1 MTVSNL
7 FLQTE
12 GALDVLNRTERAVA
26 TPRPAP
32 GLGFRKIMVVIASED
47 TAAHCI
53 DSAMMFFSAETSEI
67 HFMSLA
73 TRVAPEL
80 PDARPVRNGLA
91 TWKYPKAVEVF
102 LHQSVSIEPEQDIRR
117 LAYSFEIDLIV
128 MVAHP
133 GPGLLSVF
141 LKRADERILR
151 AAPCPVVAVPCP
163 SNSVTLETNEKG
175 SNSAAGK
182 VNSAGDKNGRNLLAC
197 LRSHERAEHVVQ
209 FGTELAEKWN
219 CALNILVTAE
229 FGNAGE
235 ERTDQRP
242 IQIAQDLLDEWV
254 PQHLQ
259 GSAMGASNIAF
270 FESVRQS
277 ARGCAPELLLV
288 GGQHRFW
295 QANHRIDLNTERIVR
310 GSSAPVLCV
319 PNTLYQ

>member
-1 MTVSNL
+1 MTVSKL

-12 GALDVLNRTERAVA
+12 GALDVLNPTERTLA
-26 TPRPAP
+26 TPWPAP

-47 TAAHCI
+47 TAAHCL

-67 HFMSLA
+67 HIMSLA
-73 TRVAPEL
+73 PRVAPEL
-80 PDARPVRNGLA
+80 PHARPVRNGLA
-91 TWKYPKAVEVF
+91 TRKYPKPVEVF

-163 SNSVTLETNEKG
+163 SDSVTLETNEKG
-175 SNSAAGK
+175 FNTESGK
-182 VNSAGDKNGRNLLAC
+182 VNSAGNKNKRNLLAC
-197 LRSHERAEHVVQ
+197 LRSHEKAEYVVQ

-219 CALNILVTAE
+219 CPLNILVTAE

-235 ERTDQRP
+235 ERSNPRP
-242 IQIAQDLLDEWV
+242 IQIAQDLLDGWV
-254 PQHLQ
+254 PQHLR

>member
-12 GALDVLNRTERAVA
+12 GALNVLNTTERAIA

-32 GLGFRKIMVVIASED
+32 GLGFRKIMVIIASED
-47 TAAHCI
+47 TAAHCL
-53 DSAMMFFSAETSEI
+53 DSAMMFFSTETSEI

-73 TRVAPEL
+73 PRVAPEL
-80 PDARPVRNGLA
+80 PHARPVRNGLA
-91 TWKYPKAVEVF
+91 TRKYPKPVEVF
-102 LHQSVSIEPEQDIRR
+102 LHESVSIEPEQDIRR

-128 MVAHP
+128 MIAHP

-163 SNSVTLETNEKG
+163 SDSVTLEKNEKG
-175 SNSAAGK
+175 FNTESGK
-182 VNSAGDKNGRNLLAC
+182 VNSAGNKNKRNLLAC
-197 LRSHERAEHVVQ
+197 LRSHEKAENVVQ

-229 FGNAGE
+229 FGNAGG
-235 ERTDQRP
+235 ERSNPRP
-242 IQIAQDLLDEWV
+242 IQIAQDLLDAWV
-254 PQHLQ
+254 PQHLR
-259 GSAMGASNIAF
+259 GSALGASNIAF

-310 GSSAPVLCV
+310 GSSAPVLCI